1 MNPGL
6 MVGLAF
12 IGATLVV
19 VYLQFADVRK
29 ARGVWASIPTLADY
43 VAQHP
48 DCKTDHGITCANCRS
63 GSLKEKGL
71 ASEQD
76 ARRTF
81 TCSHC
86 EAVLYRSA

>member
-19 VYLQFADVRK
+19 VYLQLADIKK
-29 ARGVWASIPTLADY
+29 ARRFWASIPTLPDFI
-43 VAQHP
+43 AQHP
-48 DCKTDHGITCANCRS
+48 DCKTDNGIKCANCSS
-63 GSLKEKGL
+63 GSIKEKGL
-71 ASEQD
+71 ASEHD

-81 TCSHC
+81 ICSHC
-86 EAVLYRSA
+86 EVVLYRSA